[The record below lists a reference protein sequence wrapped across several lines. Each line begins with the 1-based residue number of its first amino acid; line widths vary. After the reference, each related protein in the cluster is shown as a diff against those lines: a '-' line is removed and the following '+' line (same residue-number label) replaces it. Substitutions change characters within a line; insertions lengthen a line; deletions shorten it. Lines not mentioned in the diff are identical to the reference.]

1 LIFYSFSFLR
11 SASAK
16 TKTEKGSTM
25 LPQAINQV
33 DQAIV
38 IRGGSM
44 LTAYDVITFDCYG
57 TLIDWER
64 GIGDAFQAAAQAA
77 GVEVEPERMLGIYH
91 EVEPQV
97 QAAAFR
103 PYRAVLAAT
112 AQRVAEYVGWKMDND
127 AAQDFAASLPNWP
140 PFSDTDAAL
149 NQLVAAGY
157 TLGILSNVDDDL
169 LEGTLRHL
177 TAPIDLIVT
186 AQQVHSYKPAHGHFL
201 EARRRIGERRWLHAA
216 QSLFHDVRP
225 CNELGIP
232 VVWVNRQ
239 RESIPPDDPK
249 PLGTVLSM
257 AALAEWLATA
267 G

>member
-1 LIFYSFSFLR
+1 MPTS
-11 SASAK
+11 
-16 TKTEKGSTM
+16 
-25 LPQAINQV
+25 
-33 DQAIV
+33 
-38 IRGGSM
+38 
-44 LTAYDVITFDCYG
+44 YDVITFDCYG

-64 GIGDAFQAAAQAA
+64 GIGEAFQAAAQAA
-77 GVEVEPERMLGIYH
+77 GIEVEPERVLGIYH
-91 EVEPQV
+91 EVEPRI

-112 AQRVAEYVGWKMDND
+112 AQRVAEYVGWIMDDD
-127 AAQDFAASLPNWP
+127 AAQAFAASLPNWP

-149 NQLVAAGY
+149 NQLAAAGY

-169 LEGTLRHL
+169 LQATLRHFS
-177 TAPIDLIVT
+177 APIDLTVT

-201 EARRRIGERRWLHAA
+201 EARQRIRNRRWLHAA

-239 RESIPPDDPK
+239 RESIPPDGPK
-249 PLGTVLSM
+249 PLDTVLSV
-257 AALAEWLATA
+257 AELAEWLATA
-267 G
+267 A